1 MTLSGPELLFTAN
14 AVIAICGAPVDVT
27 VDGAPA
33 DMWTRLFVKAGQK
46 VKVGAIKGGGC
57 RVYLAVK
64 GGFPEVYAAATT
76 SASPSIV
83 KKLTLSLS
91 SPTYLGSK
99 STAPGLK
106 YGGIQVT
113 HPAVRY
119 HRSDSDT
126 KLLGS
131 STATE

>member
-27 VDGAPA
+27 VDGTPA

-64 GGFPEVYAAATT
+64 GGFPEVYAAAAVAT
-76 SASPSIV
+76 ASSSIV
-83 KKLTLSLS
+83 TKLTFSLS

-113 HPAVRY
+113 NPAVQ
-119 HRSDSDT
+119 
-126 KLLGS
+126 
-131 STATE
+131 

>member
-1 MTLSGPELLFTAN
+1 
-14 AVIAICGAPVDVT
+14 V
-27 VDGAPA
+27 
-33 DMWTRLFVKAGQK
+33 Q
-46 VKVGAIKGGGC
+46 
-57 RVYLAVK
+57 
-64 GGFPEVYAAATT
+64 
-76 SASPSIV
+76 
-83 KKLTLSLS
+83 KLTLSLS

-126 KLLGS
+126 KPS
-131 STATE
+131 RVVNFNRMTSFFSPRIHVRRPWRQRSTASRQSVSPATPSRKCLSCMGPMIRTTS